1 MAQQCKPAVFGLM
14 LTIAATAA
22 ACPAGWTPSPNASW
36 ANQCFGVPA
45 SRSSSLRSC
54 VELCGAEG
62 GVPACVASAEE
73 NSFAAELLGDDSAWL
88 GLYQN
93 DTASN
98 PNYQNGVDEG
108 WGRCVALE
116 APSFSSWRARQP
128 RDHWLATEDCA
139 VMDGLYGTWFSR
151 SCASI
156 DLGWITDLSFRCLCA
171 GPANASAAFPD
182 DLEAL
187 EAAVEAALEELRAN
201 VAVVYPIA
209 TLIALLPALLLG
221 RRLRSGGAAAG
232 DGDGAPL
239 PSAAHRP
246 RAHRLPSA
254 RHAGSGAADK
264 ATASTLRADGRSA
277 AQRRLHVSGAMLQ
290 LGWALCVFG
299 AIPMIMFMTG
309 AGDRRI
315 DAIVGPTGYWFLM
328 YPPGFCV
335 LLLALLPT
343 DARAIRTVCAVWF
356 AFFLPAGLYS
366 LPMLLRYA
374 MSWPLPFLVL
384 LFALAVLSLAT
395 AAALAPT
402 LHCGGCTRLP
412 VMQPRQAL
420 RRLWCTARLCMGSIG
435 VLLIGSMSALMATH
449 PFFASDPNSPAN
461 IAVGALFL
469 ACAVLA
475 TPRNRGRLHRQLGR
489 LGGRGSEEEEAA
501 AITAL
506 VAGADPDKALADAA
520 ELFCCLP
527 ASSLTADDLAG
538 SGLKGESV
546 SSDEAVGT
554 SAEEL
559 AKKTVKATH
568 GEVTCFFSHSWRD
581 EKEAPGAKFEALQ
594 LWARRHKEKTGEEAT
609 LWLVRA
615 RPLRRLPAARLTS
628 SAAPR
633 AGQGVHRPD
642 RPSKKAKGDQLPAHL
657 PRGLP
662 DAAHRGGPYLLLAA
676 VVRDGDLHLHAH
688 GRLTRADRGQNAHAQ
703 GPHGPRRGEE
713 GAQEAV
719 CQV

>member
-1 MAQQCKPAVFGLM
+1 MAQQCKPAVLGLM

-73 NSFAAELLGDDSAWL
+73 NGFAAELLGDDSAWL

-128 RDHWLATEDCA
+128 RDHWLAAEDCA
-139 VMDGLYGTWFSR
+139 VMDGRYGTWFSR

-156 DLGWITDLSFRCLCA
+156 DLGWITDPGFRCLCA

-187 EAAVEAALEELRAN
+187 EAAVEAALEELRAS

-209 TLIALLPALLLG
+209 TLIALLPALLLLG
-221 RRLRSGGAAAG
+221 RRALVRLRSGGAAAG

-264 ATASTLRADGRSA
+264 ATASTLRAARRST

-290 LGWALCVFG
+290 LGLALCVFG
-299 AIPMIMFMTG
+299 VTPTIMFMIG
-309 AGDRRI
+309 RRI
-315 DAIVGPTGYWFLM
+315 DAIVGPQAYWFLM
-328 YPPGFCV
+328 VPPGFCV

-366 LPMLLRYA
+366 LLMLLLYA

-420 RRLWCTARLCMGSIG
+420 RWLWRIARLCMGGFG

-527 ASSLTADDLAG
+527 ASSLTADDLAD
-538 SGLKGESV
+538 SGLKGPNASP
-546 SSDEAVGT
+546 SAAAAT

-568 GEVTCFFSHSWRD
+568 GKVTCFFSHSWSD

-594 LWARRHKEKTGEEAT
+594 RWARRHKEKTGAGAT

-628 SAAPR
+628 AAAPR

-642 RPSKKAKGDQLPAHL
+642 RS
-657 PRGLP
+657 R
-662 DAAHRGGPYLLLAA
+662 
-676 VVRDGDLHLHAH
+676 
-688 GRLTRADRGQNAHAQ
+688 
-703 GPHGPRRGEE
+703 
-713 GAQEAV
+713 
-719 CQV
+719 

>member
-62 GVPACVASAEE
+62 GVPACLASVEE
-73 NSFAAELLGDDSAWL
+73 HGFAAELLGDDSAWL

-93 DTASN
+93 DTSG
-98 PNYQNGVDEG
+98 GVDEG

-116 APSFSSWRARQP
+116 APSFSSWRANQP
-128 RDHWLATEDCA
+128 INNWVAAEDCA
-139 VMDGLYGTWFSR
+139 VMDGRYGTWFSR

-156 DLGWITDLSFRCLCA
+156 DLGWITDPGFRCLCA

-209 TLIALLPALLLG
+209 TLIALLPALLLLG
-221 RRLRSGGAAAG
+221 RRALVRLRSGGAAAG

-254 RHAGSGAADK
+254 CHAGSGAADK

-299 AIPMIMFMTG
+299 AIPIIMFMTG

-328 YPPGFCV
+328 YPPGFCM

-356 AFFLPAGLYS
+356 AFFLSVGLYS
-366 LPMLLRYA
+366 LPILLLYA

-384 LFALAVLSLAT
+384 LLALAVLSLAT

-402 LHCGGCTRLP
+402 LPCGCTCACTCDMHMCGCTRLP

-420 RRLWCTARLCMGSIG
+420 RRLWRTARLFMGGFG
-435 VLLIGSMSALMATH
+435 VLVIGSMSALMATH

-475 TPRNRGRLHRQLGR
+475 TPRNRGRLHQRLIR
-489 LGGRGSEEEEAA
+489 LGGRGRAYSR
-501 AITAL
+501 
-506 VAGADPDKALADAA
+506 
-520 ELFCCLP
+520 P
-527 ASSLTADDLAG
+527 ARAVPQWGGTF
-538 SGLKGESV
+538 SG
-546 SSDEAVGT
+546 
-554 SAEEL
+554 
-559 AKKTVKATH
+559 
-568 GEVTCFFSHSWRD
+568 
-581 EKEAPGAKFEALQ
+581 Q
-594 LWARRHKEKTGEEAT
+594 
-609 LWLVRA
+609 
-615 RPLRRLPAARLTS
+615 
-628 SAAPR
+628 
-633 AGQGVHRPD
+633 
-642 RPSKKAKGDQLPAHL
+642 
-657 PRGLP
+657 
-662 DAAHRGGPYLLLAA
+662 
-676 VVRDGDLHLHAH
+676 
-688 GRLTRADRGQNAHAQ
+688 
-703 GPHGPRRGEE
+703 RRG
-713 GAQEAV
+713 ATRS
-719 CQV
+719 